1 MTKYLDVTGLQQV
14 WQAVK
19 TYVTNA
25 ISALAEV
32 YSPLGHNHTIAEITD
47 LKDATSTARGL
58 LTAADKG
65 KLDGIDANAQVNT
78 LEGVKV
84 NGTALD
90 IAEKMVN
97 ILIASGS
104 ANGTLSVNGVD
115 IAVKGLAALAYK
127 AEISEAELSAALKAV
142 INAKAEQT
150 QVDTLSGKIDTLNG
164 TGAGSVSKAITD
176 AFNDFATKVTDD
188 GVVNSYKELID
199 WAASHGSEATEMTAA
214 IQALQG
220 LLDGIGGADEPAT
233 VVAAINAAT
242 GPLTSSEISG
252 VCQ

>member
-1 MTKYLDVTGLQQV
+1 MTKYLDLTGLQQV

-19 TYVTNA
+19 TYVNNA
-25 ISALAEV
+25 ISALSTV
-32 YSPLGHNHTIAEITD
+32 YSPLGHSHTVADVTD
-47 LKDATSTARGL
+47 LKDATTSAHGL
-58 LTAADKG
+58 MTAADKS
-65 KLDGIDANAQVNT
+65 KLDGVAANAQVNV

-84 NGTALD
+84 NGTALE
-90 IAEKMVN
+90 IAEKIVN
-97 ILIASGS
+97 ILIASGN

-142 INAKAEQT
+142 IDAKAEKSA
-150 QVDTLSGKIDTLNG
+150 VDTLSGKIDTLNG
-164 TGAGSVSKAITD
+164 TGAGSVSKAIND

-199 WAASHGSEATEMTAA
+199 WAATHGSEATEMTAS

-233 VVAAINAAT
+233 VVAAISAAT
-242 GPLTSSEISG
+242 GPLTSSDISG